1 MKPDLKEIN
10 KLLLSGKNFSLTE
23 SQYFKSTGLN
33 IPKSKY
39 YLKNKSAVY
48 KDAEKY
54 GYVIELQEK
63 TLIFKKRS

>member
-10 KLLLSGKNFSLTE
+10 KLLLSEKNFSLTE
-23 SQYFKSTGLN
+23 SQYFKITGLN

>member
-23 SQYFKSTGLN
+23 NQYFKSTGLN